1 VQRGADRA
9 EKTPHIILREGFPVT
24 NHIKD
29 FILHLESRD
38 RSSHT
43 TQAYRLDLQQFEK
56 WFAGVNGDEMEPE
69 LITPTDLREFKHF
82 LIEEEQL
89 KPATINRKLAS
100 LRAFLKWAVGEGTIE
115 SVPRMPQGVEQVSSA
130 PKALDR
136 REMNSL
142 SRAVERHG
150 SKRDHAI
157 ILVLLNTGLRVNEL
171 SELNL
176 ADVEMTERK
185 GKVVVRSGK
194 GQKYRE
200 VPLNAEARRALLAY
214 MEARKEDR
222 DSALFLSQQG
232 SRLGSRGVQDVVGK
246 YGRLAGLEDL
256 TPHALRH
263 TFCTNLLR
271 AGTDIV
277 TVAKLA
283 GHADISTTSIYT
295 QPAEKDLQK
304 AVEGLVE

>member
-1 VQRGADRA
+1 MPD
-9 EKTPHIILREGFPVT
+9 HIVE
-24 NHIKD
+24 
-29 FILHLESRD
+29 FISHLQSRD

-43 TQAYRLDLQQFEK
+43 IQAYRLDLMQFEK
-56 WFAGVNGDEMEPE
+56 WFAGVNGHEMEPE

-82 LIEEEQL
+82 LIEDEQL
-89 KPATINRKLAS
+89 RPATTNRKLAS
-100 LRAFLKWAVGEGTIE
+100 LRAFMKWAAGEKLLE
-115 SVPRMPQGVEQVSSA
+115 VPPRMPKGVEQVSSA

-142 SRAVERHG
+142 IRAVERHG
-150 SKRDHAI
+150 SRRDQAI
-157 ILVLLNTGLRVNEL
+157 VLLLLNTGLRVNEL
-171 SELNL
+171 SKLNL
-176 ADVEMTERK
+176 SDVEMSERK

-194 GQKYRE
+194 GGKRRE

-214 MEARKEDR
+214 MEVRKED
-222 DSALFLSQQG
+222 DNHALFVSQQR
-232 SRLGSRGVQDVVGK
+232 SRLGSRGIQDVVAK
-246 YGRLAGLEDL
+246 YGRLAGLDV

>member
-1 VQRGADRA
+1 MPD
-9 EKTPHIILREGFPVT
+9 HIVE
-24 NHIKD
+24 
-29 FILHLESRD
+29 FISHLQSRD

-43 TQAYRLDLQQFEK
+43 IQAYRLDLQQFEK

-115 SVPRMPQGVEQVSSA
+115 SVPRMPQGVEQVSAA

-142 SRAVERHG
+142 VRAVERHG
-150 SKRDHAI
+150 SKRDQAI
-157 ILVLLNTGLRVNEL
+157 ILVLLNTGLRVQECSAL
-171 SELNL
+171 DV
-176 ADVEMTERK
+176 ADVEMSERK
-185 GKVVVRSGK
+185 GKLVVRSGK
-194 GQKYRE
+194 GGKRRE
-200 VPLNAEARRALLAY
+200 VPLNVEARRSLRVYLDGR
-214 MEARKEDR
+214 EEEDQA
-222 DSALFLSQQG
+222 ALFVSQQR
-232 SRLGSRGVQDVVGK
+232 SRLGSRGIQDVVAK
-246 YGRLAGLEDL
+246 YGRLAGLDV

>member
-1 VQRGADRA
+1 V
-9 EKTPHIILREGFPVT
+9 PS
-24 NHIKD
+24 HIKD
-29 FILHLESRD
+29 FILYLESTD
-38 RSSHT
+38 RSRHT
-43 TQAYRLDLQQFEK
+43 INAYRLDLRQFAR
-56 WFAGVNGDEMEPE
+56 WFGGVNGDEMEPANV
-69 LITPTDLREFKHF
+69 TPTDLCEFKHF
-82 LIEEEQL
+82 LMEDEQL
-89 KPATINRKLAS
+89 RPASVNRKLAS
-100 LRAFLKWAVGEGTIE
+100 LRAFLKWAAGEKLLE
-115 SVPRMPQGVEQVSSA
+115 VPPRMPQGVEQVSAA

-142 SRAVERHG
+142 IRAVERHG
-150 SKRDHAI
+150 SVRDQAI
-157 ILVLLNTGLRVNEL
+157 ILVLINTGLRVNEL

-176 ADVEMTERK
+176 ADVETSERK
-185 GKVVVRSGK
+185 GKVIVRSGK
-194 GQKYRE
+194 GGKRRE
-200 VPLNAEARRALLAY
+200 VPLNVEARRALLAY

-232 SRLGSRGVQDVVGK
+232 SRLGSRGIQDLVAK
-246 YGRLAGLEDL
+246 YGRLAGLDV

-295 QPAEKDLQK
+295 QPTGKDMEK

>member
-1 VQRGADRA
+1 MNY
-9 EKTPHIILREGFPVT
+9 HL
-24 NHIKD
+24 NN

-38 RSSHT
+38 RSRHT
-43 TQAYRLDLQQFEK
+43 INAYHLDLKQFGE

-100 LRAFLKWAVGEGTIE
+100 LRAFLKWAVGERLLE
-115 SVPRMPQGVEQVSSA
+115 VPPRMPQGVEQVSAA

-136 REMNSL
+136 REINSL
-142 SRAVERHG
+142 VRAVERHG
-150 SKRDHAI
+150 SVRDQAI
-157 ILVLLNTGLRVNEL
+157 ILALMNTGLRVNEL

-176 ADVEMTERK
+176 ADVEMSERK
-185 GKVVVRSGK
+185 GKLVVRSGK

-200 VPLNAEARRALLAY
+200 VPLNVEARRALSAY
-214 MEARKEDR
+214 MEAREEDGNQ
-222 DSALFLSQQG
+222 ALFLSQQG

-246 YGRLAGLEDL
+246 YGRLAGLDV

-263 TFCTNLLR
+263 TFCSNLLR
-271 AGTDIV
+271 GGVDIV

-283 GHADISTTSIYT
+283 GHSDISTTSIYT

>member
-1 VQRGADRA
+1 MND
-9 EKTPHIILREGFPVT
+9 HLD
-24 NHIKD
+24 N
-29 FILHLESRD
+29 FILHLQSRD

-43 TQAYRLDLQQFEK
+43 INAYRLDLEQFEK
-56 WFAGVNGDEMEPE
+56 WFAGVNGDEMEPVNV
-69 LITPTDLREFKHF
+69 TPTDLREFKHF

-89 KPATINRKLAS
+89 KPASVNRKLAS
-100 LRAFLKWAVGEGTIE
+100 LRAYMKWAVGEGTIE
-115 SVPRMPQGVEQVSSA
+115 SVPRMPQGVEQVSAA

-136 REMNSL
+136 REMNAL
-142 SRAVERHG
+142 IRAVERHG
-150 SKRDHAI
+150 NSRDQAI

-171 SELNL
+171 SAL
-176 ADVEMTERK
+176 DSSDIEMSERK
-185 GKVVVRSGK
+185 GKLVVRSGK

-200 VPLNAEARRALLAY
+200 VPLNVEARRALSAY
-214 MEARKEDR
+214 MEAREEDGNQ
-222 DSALFLSQQG
+222 ALFLSQQG

-246 YGRLAGLEDL
+246 YGRLAGLDV

-263 TFCTNLLR
+263 TFCSNLLR
-271 AGTDIV
+271 GGVDIV

-283 GHADISTTSIYT
+283 GHSDISTTSIYT

>member
-1 VQRGADRA
+1 MNY
-9 EKTPHIILREGFPVT
+9 HL
-24 NHIKD
+24 NN

-38 RSSHT
+38 RSRHT
-43 TQAYRLDLQQFEK
+43 INAYHLDLKQFGE

-100 LRAFLKWAVGEGTIE
+100 LRAFLKWAVGERLLE
-115 SVPRMPQGVEQVSSA
+115 VPPRMPQGVEQVSSA

-136 REMNSL
+136 REMNGL
-142 SRAVERHG
+142 IRAVERHG
-150 SKRDHAI
+150 SKRDQAI
-157 ILVLLNTGLRVNEL
+157 ILVLLNTGLRVREL
-171 SELNL
+171 SDLDL
-176 ADVEMTERK
+176 GDIEMSERR
-185 GKVVVRSGK
+185 GRIIVRSGK
-194 GQKYRE
+194 GGKRRE
-200 VPLNAEARRALLAY
+200 VPLNVEARRSLRVYLDGR
-214 MEARKEDR
+214 EEEDQA
-222 DSALFLSQQG
+222 ALFVSQQR
-232 SRLGSRGVQDVVGK
+232 SRLGSRGIQDAVGK
-246 YGRLAGLEDL
+246 YGRLAGLDSL
-256 TPHALRH
+256 TPHMLRH

-283 GHADISTTSIYT
+283 GHSDISTTSIYT
-295 QPAEKDLQK
+295 QPNGKDMEK

>member
-1 VQRGADRA
+1 M
-9 EKTPHIILREGFPVT
+9 T
-24 NHIKD
+24 NHIED
-29 FILHLESRD
+29 FILHLESHD
-38 RSSHT
+38 RSKHT
-43 TQAYRLDLQQFEK
+43 IQAYRLDLEQFEK
-56 WFAGVNGDEMEPE
+56 WFESVNDDEMQPH
-69 LITPTDLREFKHF
+69 LITPTDLREFKHC
-82 LIEEEQL
+82 LIQDEQL
-89 KPATINRKLAS
+89 RPASVNRKLAS
-100 LRAFLKWAVGEGTIE
+100 IRAFMKWAVGEGLID
-115 SVPRMPQGVEQVSSA
+115 VAPRMPKGVEQVSSA

-136 REMNSL
+136 REMKAL
-142 SRAVERHG
+142 IRAVERHG
-150 SKRDHAI
+150 SQRDQAI
-157 ILVLLNTGLRVNEL
+157 ILVLLNTGLRVQECSSL
-171 SELNL
+171 DLG
-176 ADVEMTERK
+176 DIEMSERK
-185 GKVVVRSGK
+185 GRIIVRSGK
-194 GQKYRE
+194 GNKRRE
-200 VPLNAEARRALLAY
+200 VPLNVEARRALLAY
-214 MEARKEDR
+214 MEARREDR

-232 SRLGSRGVQDVVGK
+232 SRLGSRGIQGVVAK

>member
-1 VQRGADRA
+1 V
-9 EKTPHIILREGFPVT
+9 PS
-24 NHIKD
+24 HIKD
-29 FILHLESRD
+29 FILYLESRD
-38 RSSHT
+38 RSRHT
-43 TQAYRLDLQQFEK
+43 INAYRLDLRQFAR
-56 WFAGVNGDEMEPE
+56 WFGGVNGDEIEPANV
-69 LITPTDLREFKHF
+69 TPTDLREFKHF
-82 LIEEEQL
+82 LIQDEQL
-89 KPATINRKLAS
+89 SPATVNRKLAS

-115 SVPRMPQGVEQVSSA
+115 SAPRMPQGVEQVSAA

-136 REMNSL
+136 REMNAL
-142 SRAVERHG
+142 IRAVERHG
-150 SKRDHAI
+150 SKRDQAI
-157 ILVLLNTGLRVNEL
+157 ILVLLNTGLRVREL
-171 SELNL
+171 SDLNL
-176 ADVEMTERK
+176 GDIEMSERK
-185 GKVVVRSGK
+185 GRIIVRSGK

-200 VPLNAEARRALLAY
+200 VPLNVEARRALLAY

-246 YGRLAGLEDL
+246 YGRLAGLENL
-256 TPHALRH
+256 TPHVLRH
-263 TFCTNLLR
+263 TFCSNLLR
-271 AGTDIV
+271 GGVDIV